1 MAERTHKPITSVE
14 TVTVLENGDL
24 HELCD
29 ATEVAIEDGGGFG
42 WLKPPAR
49 KVLEDYWRG
58 VMLIPERVLIIGRID
73 GVVAASCQIVR
84 PPKNNEAQR
93 FACQLTTFLVAPWA
107 RGHGLAPGMLEEAEA
122 FSRSEGYKMIT
133 LDVRSTQESAIRRYE
148 GAGFIRF
155 GTNPK
160 YAHVN
165 GKDIPGYYYYKEVK

>member
-84 PPKNNEAQR
+84 PPKNNEA
-93 FACQLTTFLVAPWA
+93 
-107 RGHGLAPGMLEEAEA
+107 
-122 FSRSEGYKMIT
+122 
-133 LDVRSTQESAIRRYE
+133 
-148 GAGFIRF
+148 
-155 GTNPK
+155 
-160 YAHVN
+160 
-165 GKDIPGYYYYKEVK
+165 